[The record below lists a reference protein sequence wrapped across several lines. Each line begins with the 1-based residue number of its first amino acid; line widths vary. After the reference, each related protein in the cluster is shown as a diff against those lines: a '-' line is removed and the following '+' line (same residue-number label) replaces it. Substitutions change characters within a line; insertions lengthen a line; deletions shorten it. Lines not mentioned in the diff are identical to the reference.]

1 MKHFISILAVLAA
14 TISLGAQNIA
24 VVSPN
29 NTTTI
34 CQTLDEAVGKATS
47 GSVIYLPG
55 GGFQIKDE
63 TVIDKKITIMGVSH
77 RGDTDNADGATVIS
91 GNLNFGKGSSGSAVL
106 GVYVSGNVNVGTA
119 TDSVLNL
126 TFRKCNV
133 NSIQVNHRQSSG
145 MRVNQCYLRNMSRF
159 AKCNV
164 HIDNSIVHSLFHISG
179 GTINHNIIT
188 SRSGEE
194 GVGPYDRY
202 GSYYCSYHLGDVH
215 NSTITNNFILYS
227 NVQYAYVHDGSNCQ
241 VSNNCI
247 GKDSWGNVAIIIE
260 GEATWDDVFYANK
273 GVSIYSDYRLKSSC
287 GKNAATDGSDIGIFG
302 GTGFDPKSLAPI
314 PRIVSKKVAE
324 QTDGTGKLKVEVT
337 VKAQ

>member
-34 CQTLDEAVGKATS
+34 CQTLDEAIANATS

-77 RGDTDNADGATVIS
+77 RTDTDNADGATMIS
-91 GNLNFGKGSSGSAVL
+91 GNIRFTDGSSGSAVL
-106 GVYVSGNVNVGTA
+106 GVYVTGNINIGVENT
-119 TDSVLNL
+119 SVDNIVI
-126 TFRKCNV
+126 RYCNI
-133 NSIQVNHRQSSG
+133 NSIQISNNTCSGTIVNQNYIRGLSRFNNASANISNNITSG
-145 MRVNQCYLRNMSRF
+145 MIGIN
-159 AKCNV
+159 
-164 HIDNSIVHSLFHISG
+164 G
-179 GTINHNIIT
+179 GTILNNVFVSSQRTDDYNTRVLNASNSVI
-188 SRSGEE
+188 SSNVFLSYNWYWRSSAKPVVDGNTNQ
-194 GVGPYDRY
+194 G
-202 GSYYCSYHLGDVH
+202 
-215 NSTITNNFILYS
+215 TNNMTCY
-227 NVQYAYVHDGSNCQ
+227 
-241 VSNNCI
+241 
-247 GKDSWGNVAIIIE
+247 DSWGDDCVHLPEDVDWSTVFEKNSGISTTSRYHFIGEYKQYE
-260 GEATWDDVFYANK
+260 GK
-273 GVSIYSDYRLKSSC
+273 
-287 GKNAATDGSDIGIFG
+287 IGIYG
-302 GTGFDPKSLAPI
+302 GTSFKDDTSLAPI